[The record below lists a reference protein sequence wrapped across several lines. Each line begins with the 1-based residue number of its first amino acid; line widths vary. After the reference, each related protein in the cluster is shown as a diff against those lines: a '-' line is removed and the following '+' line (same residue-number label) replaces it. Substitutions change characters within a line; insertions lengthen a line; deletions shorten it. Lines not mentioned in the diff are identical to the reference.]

1 MEKTQQAVSVLAIC
15 ASILLAGMIMT
26 YKPSATVEANGL
38 NLPSGVSPSL
48 GTTSSLMAQSDTTST
63 PKTLSISGTG
73 VVYVKADQATVI
85 LGVYTED
92 KLASTAIN
100 DNAAM
105 MTAVVAALKG
115 LDFTN
120 DDMQTTSYAV
130 TPNYSYDAK
139 MVVSYQV
146 TNMIQIKITDLNK
159 VGPAIDAAT
168 AAGVNRVDSISFG
181 IKDET
186 AAQMKLDAY
195 TAAIADAK
203 AKSDTITK
211 GLGITIVGVQ
221 SVNESS
227 YYPIT
232 PFRSAAV
239 AINGAGNAPTPVLSG
254 NLSVTV
260 TLNIVYLIA

>member
-15 ASILLAGMIMT
+15 ASILLAGMMMT
-26 YKPSATVEANGL
+26 YKPGLTVEASGL
-38 NLPSGVSPSL
+38 NFPSGVSPSL
-48 GTTSSLMAQSDTTST
+48 GVTSSVTAQSDTTNM

-73 VVYVKADQATVI
+73 VVYVKADQATVV

-92 KLASTAIN
+92 KLASNAIN
-100 DNAAM
+100 DNAAL

-115 LDFTN
+115 LGFTS

-130 TPNYSYDAK
+130 TPNYNNDINE
-139 MVVSYQV
+139 VVSYQV
-146 TNMIQIKITDLNK
+146 TNMIQIKITDLSK

-168 AAGVNRVDSISFG
+168 AAGANRVDSISFG

-186 AAQMKLDAY
+186 AAQMKLEAY

-232 PFRSAAV
+232 PIRSTDAT
-239 AINGAGNAPTPVLSG
+239 ISSAGNASTPVLEG

-260 TLNIVYLIA
+260 TLNIVYLIE